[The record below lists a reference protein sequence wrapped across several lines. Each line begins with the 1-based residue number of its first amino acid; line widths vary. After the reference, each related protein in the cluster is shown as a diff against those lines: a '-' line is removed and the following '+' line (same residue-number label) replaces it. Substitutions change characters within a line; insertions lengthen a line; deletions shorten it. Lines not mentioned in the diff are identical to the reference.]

1 MDARNPFDDDE
12 SLVRLVLAGG
22 AVANRRGLLETHG
35 GPAAALRAGSAAWAA
50 ARLDARQ
57 RQALALGHPAR
68 EAQVRAW
75 RALPGR
81 RVVGWHDAD
90 YPPLLRATPSPP
102 LALFV
107 HGDTAALWRPAI
119 AVVGSRAASTA
130 GRDHAREF
138 AHAFARAGLC
148 VVSGLASGIDA
159 AAHQGAL
166 DAQAGPTVAVLGC
179 GPDIAYPRGNAA
191 LMARIAASGGAVASE
206 HPPGTGPQTAFFPSR
221 NRIIAGL
228 ALGTLVVEAHARSGA
243 LITARLAGEAG
254 REVFA
259 LPGSIRNAAARG
271 CHRLIRDGALLV
283 ESPEEVLEV
292 LAPALAR
299 EAGRLHADLN
309 PGHVPANDLP
319 SARAGTDAPA
329 APGDP
334 HRLWQALDHDPIP
347 MDALVDRTG
356 LTVAEL
362 SSILLVM
369 ELEGRVAVEHG
380 LYSRRAPRRGRD
392 R

>member
-1 MDARNPFDDDE
+1 MHRDARNRFDDDE
-12 SLVRLVLAGG
+12 ALVRLVLAGG
-22 AVANRRGLLETHG
+22 PVATRRALLEMHG
-35 GPAAALRAGSAAWAA
+35 GPAAALHAGSAAWQA
-50 ARLDARQ
+50 ARLDTRQ
-57 RQALALGHPAR
+57 RQALTLGEPER
-68 EAQVRAW
+68 EAHVRAW
-75 RALPGR
+75 RRQTGR
-81 RVVGWHDAD
+81 RVIGWHEAD

-107 HGDTAALWRPAI
+107 DGDVAALWRPAI
-119 AVVGSRAASTA
+119 AVVGSRAATTS

-148 VVSGLASGIDA
+148 VVSGLASGIDG

-259 LPGSIRNAAARG
+259 LPGSIRNPAARG

-283 ESPEEVLEV
+283 ESPDEVLEV

-299 EAGRLHADLN
+299 EAARLQADLN
-309 PGHVPANDLP
+309 PEQAT
-319 SARAGTDAPA
+319 AGRPTPIQAGEEPTA
-329 APGDP
+329 APDDP

-347 MDALVDRTG
+347 MDALVERTG

-380 LYSRRAPRRGRD
+380 RYSRRGRD